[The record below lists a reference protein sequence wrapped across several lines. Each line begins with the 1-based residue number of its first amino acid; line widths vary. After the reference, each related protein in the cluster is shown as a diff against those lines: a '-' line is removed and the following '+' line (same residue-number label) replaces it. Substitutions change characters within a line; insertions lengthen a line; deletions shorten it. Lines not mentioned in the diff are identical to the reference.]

1 MYYLVNKFLRKC
13 SSLLLF
19 AVMILP
25 VCFLVIFIDIL
36 FFEVS
41 KVTWFLIF
49 LWSFFLLLSLI
60 FTLLLLFMIRIY
72 QIIDKW
78 DQLFTIKNASTFL
91 NLGIDGEKHL
101 QFNLK
106 QQDIWRLREKNELN
120 RAAKKGV

>member
-1 MYYLVNKFLRKC
+1 
-13 SSLLLF
+13 
-19 AVMILP
+19 
-25 VCFLVIFIDIL
+25 
-36 FFEVS
+36 
-41 KVTWFLIF
+41 
-49 LWSFFLLLSLI
+49 
-60 FTLLLLFMIRIY
+60 MIRIY